1 MIIPMKKYSFL
12 IYHKEYEEFLKS
24 LQEIGVLHIE
34 EKKEEISDDLRESFN
49 TINQLKEVSKFLSKR
64 EVESNPADDERS
76 GTEIMKEV
84 NELREKQASLQ
95 QHRKTLD
102 KQIKQVEPWGDF
114 SLETVEKLKQ
124 QGIYIR
130 FFVVSEKHYDPQW
143 EETYNIAIVNQVEKD
158 IYFVVFSY
166 GEETVDIN
174 AEEVSLPDKPVSEY
188 YKERDEVDKQ
198 LNEIERKLDEYAAKY
213 SNHIQHAI
221 NTVREQTDYM
231 AVKENTLKQAED
243 KVMLL
248 SGWVPQSKENT
259 LLEFLDTWDVLY
271 VPEDT
276 TQEKARNIP
285 VLLRNNKFARLF
297 EPVGNLFSLPNAREI
312 DMTPFFAPFF
322 AVFFGFCLGDAG
334 YGILYIVATEIIK
347 RKKPQ
352 MKSIMT
358 MAQILGV
365 TTVIFG
371 ILTGTVF
378 GIMIPQ
384 NEALLQISEPLREYK
399 EAFIDNQELFN
410 LALYIGIFQIIFGM
424 FLKVFNRTMQY
435 GFVYSVSTIGW
446 LLLLL
451 SSIVT
456 FGFLSGGSQAAFMP
470 VYKVLAVISGIL
482 VLFFSNPEGN
492 IFARFGAGIWDT
504 YNTLTGLLGDVLSYV
519 RLFAIGISTA
529 ILGFVFNQM
538 ALSLSPS
545 FPVFGQLV
553 FVIIIL
559 IGHGL
564 NLFMSSLGSFVH
576 PLRLTFVEFY
586 NNSGFEGGGE
596 PYKPFSKQTQ

>member
-12 IYHKEYEEFLKS
+12 IYHKEYEEFIKS
-24 LQEIGVLHIE
+24 LQEIGVVHIE
-34 EKKEEISDDLRESFN
+34 EKKEEISDELRESFN
-49 TINQLKEVSKFLSKR
+49 TIKQLNEAAKFLSKR
-64 EVESNPADDERS
+64 EVKSKPAKDERS

-84 NELREKQASLQ
+84 NELREKQASLKQ
-95 QHRKTLD
+95 RRKALE

-114 SLETVEKLKQ
+114 SLDTIEKLKQ
-124 QGIYIR
+124 QSIYIH
-130 FFVVSEKHYDPQW
+130 FFVVSEKYYDPQW
-143 EETYNIAIVNQVEKD
+143 EENYNISIINQIGKE
-158 IYFVVFSY
+158 IYFVIFSY
-166 GEETVDIN
+166 DDEAVDIN
-174 AEEVSLPDKPVSEY
+174 AEEVSLPDKPISVY
-188 YKERDEVDKQ
+188 YKEREDIDKQ
-198 LNEIERKLDEYAAKY
+198 LNENEKKLDEYAAKY
-213 SNHIQHAI
+213 INHIQQAI
-221 NTVREQTDYM
+221 NEVREQTDYM
-231 AVKENTLKQAED
+231 AVKENTIKQAED

-248 SGWVPQSKENT
+248 SGWVPKTKEKT
-259 LLEFLDTWDVLY
+259 LLEFLDNWDILY
-271 VPEDT
+271 VLEDT
-276 TQEKARNIP
+276 TQEKAKNIP

-297 EPVGNLFSLPNAREI
+297 EPVGNLFSLPHAREI
-312 DMTPFFAPFF
+312 DMTPYFAPFF

-334 YGILYIVATEIIK
+334 YGILYIIVTEILK

-384 NEALLQISEPLREYK
+384 NEMLLRISQPLREYR
-399 EAFIDNQELFN
+399 EAFIDNEELFN
-410 LALYIGIFQIIFGM
+410 LALYIGVVQIIFGM
-424 FLKVFNRTMQY
+424 FLKVFNRSKQY

-446 LLLLL
+446 LLLIL
-451 SSIVT
+451 SSMVN
-456 FGFLSGGSQAAFMP
+456 FGFLSESAQAAFMP
-470 VYKVLAVISGIL
+470 VYQVLAIISGVLI
-482 VLFFSNPEGN
+482 LFFSNPEGN
-492 IFARFGAGIWDT
+492 VFARFGAGIWDM
-504 YNTLTGLLGDVLSYV
+504 YNTVTGLLGDVLSYV

-545 FPVFGQLV
+545 FPVLEQLV
-553 FVIIIL
+553 FVLIIL

-586 NNSGFEGGGE
+586 NNSGFKGGGE
-596 PYKPFSKQTQ
+596 PYKPFSKQSQ